1 MIIEIDANKRFE
13 NFIAYD
19 DADIYFLIGSYG
31 SGKSYNIAT
40 KLIMNSFKDKKR
52 KVLGIRKVGVD
63 IKDSIYT
70 DLLDVIE
77 ELGLNKYFK
86 TKKSPLEIKNL
97 KTGNMFIFRGLDE
110 VGRLKS
116 IKGVTDI
123 WIEEANECSRNDF
136 KQLRYRL
143 RTPNTKMH
151 MYISTN
157 PAEPDTS
164 INWTYWFLTE
174 YLNVKEETLYREKE
188 FLREI
193 KDKETGY
200 IQNIYVNHSTYK
212 DNKFLPESTVAELNL
227 ETDPYLISIAQ
238 KGEFG
243 YLGEFVY
250 TNVEQKANDYVDE
263 EVRRIATEWHVAG
276 MDFGFSVSYTAVVR
290 AAIDYEN
297 NVLYVYDEMYVREM
311 TNAQLLKQ
319 DFLFDISETGTVIY
333 GDSAEPKTIQ
343 ELRTNGILI
352 APADKMPGN
361 VLGRIGKLQSFN
373 RIIIAKRCEHTYR
386 ELKNLKYKKDENGV
400 VKVGNKKDMFN
411 FDPHTKDA
419 LDYALS
425 RYRHRDLK
433 TRYKEKM

>member
-1 MIIEIDANKRFE
+1 MNVMLDISERFQ
-13 NFIAYD
+13 NFIAETD
-19 DADIYFLIGSYG
+19 SDIYFLIGSYG

-40 KLIMNSFKDKKR
+40 KLIINSFQAKR
-52 KVLGIRKVGVD
+52 KVLGIRKVYKD

-77 ELGLNKYFK
+77 ELDLNQYF
-86 TKKSPLEIKNL
+86 TAKKAPLEIKNRL
-97 KTGNMFIFRGLDE
+97 TGTTFIFRGLDE

-116 IKGVTDI
+116 IKGITDI
-123 WIEEANECSRNDF
+123 WIEEANECNRNDF

-143 RTPNTKMH
+143 RTPDIKMH

-164 INWTYWFLTE
+164 TNWTYWFLTE
-174 YLNVKEETLYREKE
+174 YLRVDEQTLYKEKE
-188 FLREI
+188 FT
-193 KDKETGY
+193 KDVKDDVSGY
-200 IQNIYVNHSTYK
+200 IQTIYVNHSTYQ
-212 DNKFLPESTVAELNL
+212 DNKFLPTSVVAELNR

-243 YLGEFVY
+243 YVGEFVY
-250 TNVEQKANDYVDE
+250 MNIEQADNEYVNLA
-263 EVRRIATEWHVAG
+263 VRQIPIEWHVAG
-276 MDFGFSVSYTAVVR
+276 MDFGFSISYTAVVR
-290 AAIDYEN
+290 GAIDYEN
-297 NVLYVYDEMYVREM
+297 NILYVYDEMYVKNL
-311 TNAQLLKQ
+311 TNAQIVQ
-319 DFLFDISETGTVIY
+319 EDFLHDISEQGIVIY
-333 GDSAEPKTIQ
+333 GDSAEPRTIQ
-343 ELRTNGILI
+343 ELRNNAILI

-373 RIIIAKRCEHTYR
+373 KIIIAKRCENTYK

-433 TRYKEKM
+433 SRYKEKM